1 MQILQWMQEG
11 CRRRLKTLHY
21 CLIWCALLCIKD
33 INCHLF
39 SHYYVKIEF
48 SWLGNRLVSEFM
60 RNAECSRI
68 APGLLLNMFYAFILQ
83 ISALSF
89 IHHFNS
95 FLPEALLM
103 ISKSIL
109 QYICKLKSWLF
120 FRSFEFWYKKI
131 FTFYAIQTFLYIL
144 PHAGRLRQNHLSFSL
159 WHIAIRHMIPVTKRQ
174 CWAFDVILMKTSPIP
189 SSTGGFRQ
197 EKLHLA
203 VW

>member
-1 MQILQWMQEG
+1 MW
-11 CRRRLKTLHY
+11 
-21 CLIWCALLCIKD
+21 
-33 INCHLF
+33 
-39 SHYYVKIEF
+39 
-48 SWLGNRLVSEFM
+48 
-60 RNAECSRI
+60 NAECSRI

-89 IHHFNS
+89 IHHLNS

-120 FRSFEFWYKKI
+120 FSSFEFWYKKI

-203 VW
+203 VWYTLNFVNFYKYTRGRCSFSLPDCHFLLHVYCGHICALQWTKRWFNNCIKD